1 MCTLKSFVITV
12 KTCASSS
19 PHARSHTLDTMD
31 DEPPTW
37 STLPT
42 DLAERVIESLLAKL
56 DANTTLFYGRW
67 LARALLGAGSMDD
80 AHRLV
85 AQALNLQPMGGY
97 TTPEELVDAAR
108 IQWHTLP
115 RLEFFD
121 TTGTHALVYAA
132 KDGLE
137 LVADAAIACGAD
149 VDRRDDEGRSTLFLA
164 AKFGYLA
171 VVEKLLAAGAD
182 TSQSN
187 IAGCSPLRLA
197 ARKGFAGVVRALL
210 AAGADINGANNM
222 GLTALDA
229 ALCEGHHEA
238 AGVLAAAGG
247 DVGPEMGHE
256 FPPRIMRDTEYLM
269 IRKARKGMEQFCAMA
284 RTARAARDG
293 FRSRGAQGPL
303 DAPRLA
309 RLLNKPR
316 IVDLANEDA

>member
-1 MCTLKSFVITV
+1 
-12 KTCASSS
+12 
-19 PHARSHTLDTMD
+19 MD

-42 DLAERVIESLLAKL
+42 ALAERVIESLLSKQ

-67 LARALLGAGSMDD
+67 VARALLGAGSMDD
-80 AHRLV
+80 ANRLV

-149 VDRRDDEGRSTLFLA
+149 IDRCDNERRSTLFVA
-164 AKFGYLA
+164 AKFGHVA
-171 VVEKLLAAGAD
+171 VVEKLLTVGAD
-182 TSQSN
+182 SSQSN
-187 IAGCSPLRLA
+187 IAGCSPLRVA
-197 ARKGFAGVVRALL
+197 AKQGFIGVVQALL
-210 AAGADINGANNM
+210 AAGADVNGPNNI
-222 GLTALDA
+222 GATALDG
-229 ALCEGHHEA
+229 ALCEGHAET

-247 DVGPEMGHE
+247 DVGPRLHDH
-256 FPPRIMRDTEYLM
+256 FPPPIMRDTEHHML
-269 IRKARKGMEQFCAMA
+269 RRARRDMDQYRAMA
-284 RTARAARDG
+284 ATARAARDG

-303 DAPRLA
+303 DAPHLA
-309 RLLNKPR
+309 RLINSPR
-316 IVDLANEDA
+316 IVELIVDVTGVV

>member
-1 MCTLKSFVITV
+1 
-12 KTCASSS
+12 
-19 PHARSHTLDTMD
+19 MD
-31 DEPPTW
+31 DEPQTW

-42 DLAERVIESLLAKL
+42 DLAERVIESLLSKL
-56 DANTTLFYGRW
+56 DAKTTLFDGRW

-85 AQALNLQPMGGY
+85 AQALNLQPTGGY

-108 IQWHTLP
+108 NQWLTLP
-115 RLEFFD
+115 RLEFYD
-121 TTGTHALVYAA
+121 VSGTPALVYAA

-149 VDRRDDEGRSTLFLA
+149 VGWRDDVGRSALFLA
-164 AKFGYLA
+164 AKFGFLA
-171 VVEKLLAAGAD
+171 IVQKLLAAGAD

-187 IAGCSPLRLA
+187 IAGCKPLRIA
-197 ARKGFAGVVRALL
+197 ARKGFTEVVRALL
-210 AAGADINGANNM
+210 AAGADVNGATKC

-247 DVGPEMGHE
+247 DVGPEMGGE
-256 FPPRIMRDTEYLM
+256 VPPRIMRHTEYLM
-269 IRKARKGMEQFCAMA
+269 VRRSGKGIEQFRGMA
-284 RTARAARDG
+284 LTARAARDG

-303 DAPRLA
+303 DAPKLA

-316 IVDLANEDA
+316 IVELADYDA